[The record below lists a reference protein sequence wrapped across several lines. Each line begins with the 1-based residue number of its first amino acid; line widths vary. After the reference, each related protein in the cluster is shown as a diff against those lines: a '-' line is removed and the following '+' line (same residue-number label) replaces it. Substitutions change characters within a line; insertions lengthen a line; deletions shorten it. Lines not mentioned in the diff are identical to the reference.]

1 MRGLTD
7 DKIKHTRVGV
17 FDIDGVLRS
26 KLISDHKLQSAIES
40 GFGFC
45 NVIFAWDM
53 ADSCYDSIRD
63 YGYPDENVRLDLST
77 KRSIPWQ
84 SKRDFILGDFSQN
97 TSGLSQACPR
107 SLLKRVLKRYEEQG
121 YEVRVGMDI
130 EWFNFKEDSHS
141 LHQKGFANPTP
152 ITRGMFG
159 YSTQRMNIYHDYV
172 TQLLQ
177 DLEQFRIPLEGLHT
191 ETGGGV
197 YEAALSHDKAL
208 DFADKAAL
216 FKASV
221 KEIASLHGITASFM
235 AKWTSELP
243 GCSGHLHISLWKDGK
258 NLMAGKGGNLS
269 PLAHHFLAGQL
280 FCLPELMPLY
290 GPTVNSYKRYVPGS
304 WAAISVSWGAE
315 NRTTAIRTI
324 TSPNHHKDTRI
335 EMRVPGADAN
345 PYLSIAATLAS
356 GLYGIEEKLSL
367 NIKATQGDEYNKTT
381 NTLLP
386 NNLGDAIAQMEK
398 SEIPQRL
405 FGQSFINHFL
415 MTRKWEWQQ
424 YNRAVTD
431 WERRRY
437 FEII

>member
-1 MRGLTD
+1 MDGLSN
-7 DKIKHTRVGV
+7 DKNKHTRVGI
-17 FDIDGVLRS
+17 FDLDGVLRS
-26 KLISDHKLQSAIES
+26 KLISNQKLQSAIQN

-63 YGYPDENVRLDLST
+63 YGYPDENVQLDLKT

-84 SKRDFILGDFSQN
+84 SNRDFILGDFSAN

-107 SLLKRVLKRYEEQG
+107 SLLKRVLKGYEALG
-121 YEVRVGMDI
+121 YEVRLGMDI

-141 LHQKGFANPTP
+141 LHQKGFNDPTP

-159 YSTQRMNIYHDYV
+159 YSTQRMNIYQDYV
-172 TQLLQ
+172 NQLLE
-177 DLEQFRIPLEGLHT
+177 DLEAFKIPLEGLHT
-191 ETGGGV
+191 ETGSGV
-197 YEAALSHDKAL
+197 YEAAISHDTAL
-208 DFADKAAL
+208 DFADKSAL

-221 KEIASLHGITASFM
+221 KEIATLHGLTASFM

-258 NLMAGKGGNLS
+258 NLMMGESGKLS
-269 PLAHHFLAGQL
+269 SLANHFLAGQL
-280 FCLPELMPLY
+280 FCLPELMPIY
-290 GPTVNSYKRYVPGS
+290 GPTINSYKRYVPGS
-304 WAAISVSWGAE
+304 WAAVSVSWGAE

-324 TSPNHHKDTRI
+324 TTPNQKDTRI

-345 PYLSIAATLAS
+345 PYLSIAAALAS
-356 GLYGIEEKLSL
+356 GLYGIVEQLPL
-367 NIKATQGDEYNKTT
+367 NVAPTKGDEYNNTT
-381 NTLLP
+381 NRLLP
-386 NNLGDAIAQMEK
+386 SNLGDAIAQMDR
-398 SEIPQRL
+398 SEIPKKL
-405 FGQSFINHFL
+405 FGQSFVNHFL
-415 MTRKWEWQQ
+415 MTRQWEWQQ